1 MSGRSAY
8 RSRRPDR
15 RYGGFIMAQLSERQV
30 SDLDLMHYGIFV
42 EGRAHEIWR
51 RLRAEAPVFWNP
63 GNTGLPGFWS
73 ITKYA
78 DLIAVSRDTETF
90 ISSRG
95 ITMSNDP
102 ATPPPGAG
110 KSMITMDPPR
120 HVRLRRLVN
129 KG

>member
-1 MSGRSAY
+1 
-8 RSRRPDR
+8 
-15 RYGGFIMAQLSERQV
+15 MAQLSERQV

-95 ITMSNDP
+95 ITMSFRSISWRDRTWALVGSLKLDTRLTWCFPKASVTAP
-102 ATPPPGAG
+102 AGTPHC
-110 KSMITMDPPR
+110 PR
-120 HVRLRRLVN
+120 RW
-129 KG
+129 